1 MRPRIQDPALN
12 TAECVIE
19 GHKTGISAIPAE
31 HRAYIR
37 TMLWCSFA
45 FTITFALFHTEN
57 DKAKNEKRGDLTE
70 AKREENKK
78 KKQKLAK
85 AIKAVSCVLSIGK
98 SILLFTTTGFSVQCG
113 NTVWDLYVILPLIFV
128 EGLVL
133 APVSFWVREKYEYE
147 FFPENTLSIESVP
160 TFGIFL
166 CANLTMYY
174 FCWLVI
180 GIMINP
186 LWGITVLLVFSVV
199 IAVTVFLV
207 FIVLH
212 SDFDPMVIVLCLF
225 GWFSKLLL
233 VTLVIFAGQSFFIRE
248 TANEVVKATLLYLTT
263 ALMAW
268 IISKVMG
275 EKSDK
280 SERSEKSEKS
290 KKTNREEEADISLAD
305 ENAQESGECIL
316 PLVERNS

>member
-1 MRPRIQDPALN
+1 MSPKLEDPTLN
-12 TAECVIE
+12 TAECVIQ
-19 GHKTGISAIPAE
+19 GHEPDISATG
-31 HRAYIR
+31 RSAYIR
-37 TMLWCSFA
+37 AVLWCSLI
-45 FTITFALFHTEN
+45 FTTLFGPLTALIIFIGFDT
-57 DKAKNEKRGDLTE
+57 AKEDETQHKEKKNLC
-70 AKREENKK
+70 
-78 KKQKLAK
+78 
-85 AIKAVSCVLSIGK
+85 KAVKCTSLIILAVEIG
-98 SILLFTTTGFSVQCG
+98 LLITTIACSMQG
-113 NTVWDLYVILPLIFV
+113 NVPWDTYVIVMLITV
-128 EGLVL
+128 EGLVMGL
-133 APVSFWVREKYEYE
+133 AVRKKY
-147 FFPENTLSIESVP
+147 FRFLPENETLGKV
-160 TFGIFL
+160 GIFL
-166 CANLTMYY
+166 WTNLTMYY

-248 TANEVVKATLLYLTT
+248 TANEVVKAALLYLTT